1 MTPPTYDLERV
12 RSDFPILKE
21 QVRGRPVAYL
31 DNAASAQKPR
41 PVLDA
46 IRNLYET
53 AYANVHRGVHLLS
66 ERATDRY
73 ESARR
78 RMAAFIGA
86 DSPEEIVFVRGATEG
101 LNLVASSLGS
111 QVLEAGDEILLTGME
126 HHSNIVP
133 WQLAAARAGARV
145 VAAPVTDSGE
155 LDLDGFAALLNDRT
169 KIVSV
174 VHVSNTLG
182 TVNPVAEIARLV
194 RARGAFFILDGA
206 QAAPHQKIA
215 LAELDCDFYVLS
227 GHKMYGPSGI
237 GLLWGRRRLLE
248 AIPPYQGG
256 GEMIRSVSFA
266 ETTYAP
272 PPAKFEAGTPNIAGP
287 AGLAAAADYLEDLG
301 LDGIGRHE
309 ERLRERAE
317 AGLAGI
323 PGVRLIGT
331 APRKAAVVSFVVEG
345 VHPHDL
351 GTLLDQQ
358 GVAVRTG
365 HHCTQPLMDRFGVPA
380 TTRASFGLYNTEDEA
395 DRLVTGVR
403 AALDIFRP

>member
-41 PVLDA
+41 AVLDA

-53 AYANVHRGVHLLS
+53 AYANVHRGIHLLS

-174 VHVSNTLG
+174 AHVSNTLG
-182 TVNPVAEIARLV
+182 TVNPVADIARLV
-194 RARGAFFILDGA
+194 RARGAFFVLDGA

-301 LDGIGRHE
+301 LDAIGRHE

>member
-380 TTRASFGLYNTEDEA
+380 TTRASFGLYNKI
-395 DRLVTGVR
+395 GR
-403 AALDIFRP
+403 ASCRERV